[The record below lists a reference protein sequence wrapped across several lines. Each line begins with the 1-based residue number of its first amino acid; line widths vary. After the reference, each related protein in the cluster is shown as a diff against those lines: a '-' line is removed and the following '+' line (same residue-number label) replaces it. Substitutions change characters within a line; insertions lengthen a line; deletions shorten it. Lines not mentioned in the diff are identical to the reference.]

1 MTREQT
7 ERIFG
12 NVIDLRAFQI
22 SFLASLEAAFQL
34 ATPTDQSESSE
45 MRRQSYSQI
54 KLGELFIEWAPKFE
68 IYSDYCNNFCLAQVR
83 YQSPP
88 DDQSDYDRTNK
99 LNLARIRPS

>member
-22 SFLASLEAAFQL
+22 SFLTSLEAAFQL
-34 ATPTDQSESSE
+34 VSQTDESESSE
-45 MRRQSYSQI
+45 MCRLSYSQI

-68 IYSDYCNNFCLAQVR
+68 IYSDYCNNFCLAQVSY
-83 YQSPP
+83 YQK
-88 DDQSDYDRTNK
+88 NK
-99 LNLARIRPS
+99 TALILDG

>member
-34 ATPTDQSESSE
+34 VGPTDESESPE
-45 MRRQSYSQI
+45 MKRLSYNQI

-68 IYSDYCNNFCLAQVR
+68 IYSDYCNNFCLAQVSH
-83 YQSPP
+83 YQLYTSSIL
-88 DDQSDYDRTNK
+88 DGWKYIV
-99 LNLARIRPS
+99 LC